1 MYSQRSMIQGQRG
14 SHEVVK
20 RLTGAGRRTRI
31 ETVCCMKSQA
41 ELPIADES
49 SAMILLFVVWPLVS
63 NNTETY
69 PFGGPMSSKDM
80 CDSWGHDDF
89 GPRRRRSLGQPT
101 LSLLRP
107 FKSSRLTHWRS
118 AYSALISGATRG
130 TIASSWADATTSVLC
145 DKGSGN

>member
-1 MYSQRSMIQGQRG
+1 MSQPKNAHSRLKQKSAGANKRDREEVLQQAMYSQRSTIQGQRR
-14 SHEVVK
+14 SHAVVK

-89 GPRRRRSLGQPT
+89 GPRRRRSIGQPT

-107 FKSSRLTHWRS
+107 LKPPSLTHWR
-118 AYSALISGATRG
+118 AA
-130 TIASSWADATTSVLC
+130 
-145 DKGSGN
+145 